1 MFLDT
6 YTPPQHTL
14 SRLVLFFKIVDKAN
28 PKLKKLYI
36 LIRENQDMLY

>member
-6 YTPPQHTL
+6 YTPPQHAL